1 MFKLVVS
8 DLDGTF
14 LNNEGDF
21 DRERFADVY
30 AQMQKQG
37 VQFAACTG
45 KQCERVEEL
54 FEGFDGI
61 WILGDSA
68 TRIKRDGKVVQEFA
82 LARELAL
89 ESVAEIEDFDLNMI
103 IIACTGDAAYVRDTL
118 PDHEYDLVKRS
129 YREVIRVSS
138 FDRVPGSFVKVTV
151 FDAEGRSADLRR
163 KVENKLGGQ
172 MYVVDSEPRW
182 LDITALGTHKG
193 ETVMKLQQMLG
204 ATREETLSFGDGEND
219 VELMRIAEFSFA
231 VSNAC
236 DNTKAAA
243 AFVAKSNVEDGVLLT
258 VEKLLRLQA
267 RARL

>member
-21 DRERFADVY
+21 DRERFAEVY
-30 AQMQKQG
+30 AQMQQQG

-54 FEGFDGI
+54 FEGFEGI

-68 TRIKRDGKVVQEFA
+68 TRIKRDGKVVQEFT

-89 ESVAEIEDFDLNMI
+89 GSIAEIEAFDPNMI

-118 PDHEYDLVKRS
+118 PDDEYGLVKRS
-129 YREVIRVSS
+129 YREVLRVSS
-138 FDRVPGSFVKVTV
+138 FNEVPGSFVKVTV
-151 FDAEGRSADLRR
+151 FDAEGRSANLRR
-163 KVENKLGGQ
+163 KVEEKLGGQ
-172 MYVVDSEPRW
+172 MYIVDSEPRW

-219 VELMRIAEFSFA
+219 VELMQIAEFSFA

-236 DNTKAAA
+236 ENTKAAA
-243 AFVAKSNVEDGVLLT
+243 AFVTKSNAEDGVLLT
-258 VEKLLRLQA
+258 VEKLLRLQSRA
-267 RARL
+267 RA

>member
-14 LNNEGDF
+14 LNNEGEF
-21 DRERFADVY
+21 DRARFTDVY
-30 AQMQKQG
+30 NQMQQQG

-54 FEGFDGI
+54 FEGFEGI

-68 TRIKRDGKVVQEFA
+68 TRIKRDGQVVQEFT

-89 ESVAEIEDFDLNMI
+89 QSIEEIEAFDPDMI
-103 IIACTGDAAYVRDTL
+103 VIACTGDAAYVRDTL
-118 PDHEYDLVKRS
+118 ADEDYNLVKRS

-138 FDRVPGSFVKVTV
+138 VDEIPGSFVKVTV
-151 FDAEGRSADLRR
+151 FDAKGRSAELRLR
-163 KVENKLGGQ
+163 IEAKLGGR
-172 MYVVDSEPRW
+172 MYIVDSEPRW

-193 ETVMKLQQMLG
+193 ETVTKLQQMLDV
-204 ATREETLSFGDGEND
+204 TREETLSFGDGEND
-219 VELMRIAEFSFA
+219 VELMQIAEFSFA

-236 DNTKAAA
+236 ENTKAAA
-243 AFVAKSNVEDGVLLT
+243 AFVTKSNVEDGVLLT

-267 RARL
+267 QPRV